1 MPVFAVGADRYFGFG
16 IVFGTRYGRRAGN
29 DAAAAGNSFR
39 IQNVGSFGFGRQFV
53 GSQVYRADFGY
64 RIKMSRGIGKSC
76 AGGQNTAAIGRGNR
90 RLTGVGHAQNFHVS
104 GTGKF
109 GAVFNF
115 GQHFAAD
122 AGGRLCTVAA
132 DQGTGRGQ
140 RIGYGIGFQLPG
152 TDINVSGGNFR
163 AAVDNRLIVQI
174 NIGFGN

>member
-1 MPVFAVGADRYFGFG
+1 MPIFAVGADRYFGFG
-16 IVFGTRYGRRAGN
+16 IVFGTGYGRRAGN
-29 DAAAAGNSFR
+29 NAAAAGNSFR
-39 IQNVGSFGFGRQFV
+39 IQNVRRLGFGRQLV
-53 GSQVYRADFGY
+53 GRQVNCPYFGN
-64 RIKMSRGIGKSC
+64 RIKVSRSVGKSC
-76 AGGQNTAAIGRGNR
+76 AGSQNAASVRRRNR
-90 RLTGVGHAQNFHVS
+90 RLSGVGHAQNLHVS

-115 GQHFAAD
+115 GQHLAPD
-122 AGGRLCTVAA
+122 AGRRLRAVAA
-132 DQGTGRGQ
+132 DQGAGRGQ